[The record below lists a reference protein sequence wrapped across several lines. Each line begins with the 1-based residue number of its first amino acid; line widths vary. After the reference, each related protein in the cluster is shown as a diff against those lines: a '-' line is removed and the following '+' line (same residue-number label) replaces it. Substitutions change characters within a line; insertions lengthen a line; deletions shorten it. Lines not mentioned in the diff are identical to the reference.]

1 MSFFPHPIHFF
12 PGIGLKSDDLV
23 AGQTV
28 QLDGAVVRKL
38 IEMALASTEIDEDQY
53 RRSADLQKAFDD
65 GEIKSL
71 VGHYTSTGFFERRF
85 TPSADFDSTWYL
97 QSYPDV
103 RLAVE
108 SGEIDN
114 AKQHYLE
121 TGWSEWRS
129 PSAAAI
135 EQVRTWR
142 RLLK

>member
-1 MSFFPHPIHFF
+1 MSFFPHPNHFF
-12 PGIGLKSDDLV
+12 SGIGLEPDNLV

-38 IEMALASTEIDEDQY
+38 VEMALASTEIDEDQY
-53 RRSADLQKAFDD
+53 LRSADIKKAFDD

-85 TPSADFDSTWYL
+85 VPSADFDSTWYL
-97 QSYPDV
+97 QNYPDV
-103 RLAVE
+103 RMALE

-121 TGWSEWRS
+121 MGWIEWRS

-135 EQVRTWR
+135 EQVGTWR